1 MMIRTDRNIK
11 YTKEESRD
19 YVSLFKVYFILP
31 INAFV
36 VCSVPLS
43 FFFSKLTIN
52 TDKEKTLWAKYLKLK
67 N

>member
-1 MMIRTDRNIK
+1 MIGTEQNIRQ
-11 YTKEESRD
+11 TEEESRT
-19 YVSLFKVYFILP
+19 YRSQFEVSFILP

-36 VCSVPLS
+36 VCSTPLS
-43 FFFSKLTIN
+43 FFFSKLTMN

>member
-1 MMIRTDRNIK
+1 MIVFVGLFNFYFLK
-11 YTKEESRD
+11 L
-19 YVSLFKVYFILP
+19 SLFKVYFILP

-43 FFFSKLTIN
+43 FFFSKLTMN